1 MEHTALEENAQE
13 YELAQM
19 LVELLEQENYHIT
32 DVGLNSLVVH
42 VAVAIQRI
50 RSGQYIQMTEEEN
63 QTWSAGESY
72 ELAQKCAKC
81 ITELAGVPY
90 PEQEVRYLAIHLAS
104 KQTSQNFV
112 IDSDVQDAVTEML
125 EEIYQIFQMDFRDD
139 LELILSLSTHLVPLI
154 IRIKYGMRL
163 KNPLL
168 KEIRQRYSL
177 AYTIA
182 VQASAVLERRYRCIL
197 DSNEV
202 AYLALTIQLSLERKR
217 SHIEKKNV
225 LLVCASGAGTA
236 RLMAYKMQ
244 KQFGDRIDQI
254 AICDQRSIGRQD
266 FSKIDYVFTTVPIQ
280 EPVPVPICEVKQLL
294 DEKRSGA
301 IKGFLREEAHD
312 IL

>member
-50 RSGQYIQMTEEEN
+50 QSGQYIQMTEEEN

-163 KNPLL
+163 K
-168 KEIRQRYSL
+168 IR
-177 AYTIA
+177 
-182 VQASAVLERRYRCIL
+182 C
-197 DSNEV
+197 
-202 AYLALTIQLSLERKR
+202 
-217 SHIEKKNV
+217 
-225 LLVCASGAGTA
+225 
-236 RLMAYKMQ
+236 
-244 KQFGDRIDQI
+244 
-254 AICDQRSIGRQD
+254 
-266 FSKIDYVFTTVPIQ
+266 
-280 EPVPVPICEVKQLL
+280 
-294 DEKRSGA
+294 
-301 IKGFLREEAHD
+301 
-312 IL
+312 

>member
-1 MEHTALEENAQE
+1 MRLVGDEFHKRQCLSEYLQERNPGMEHTALEENAQE

-163 KNPLL
+163 K
-168 KEIRQRYSL
+168 IR
-177 AYTIA
+177 
-182 VQASAVLERRYRCIL
+182 C
-197 DSNEV
+197 
-202 AYLALTIQLSLERKR
+202 
-217 SHIEKKNV
+217 
-225 LLVCASGAGTA
+225 
-236 RLMAYKMQ
+236 
-244 KQFGDRIDQI
+244 
-254 AICDQRSIGRQD
+254 
-266 FSKIDYVFTTVPIQ
+266 
-280 EPVPVPICEVKQLL
+280 
-294 DEKRSGA
+294 
-301 IKGFLREEAHD
+301 
-312 IL
+312 

>member
-1 MEHTALEENAQE
+1 MECGWWEMSSTRGSAFPNIYRNGTLAWSTQHWKKNAQE

-50 RSGQYIQMTEEEN
+50 QSGQYIQMTEEEN

-125 EEIYQIFQMDFRDD
+125 EEIYQIFQMD
-139 LELILSLSTHLVPLI
+139 S
-154 IRIKYGMRL
+154 GM
-163 KNPLL
+163 
-168 KEIRQRYSL
+168 IWS
-177 AYTIA
+177 
-182 VQASAVLERRYRCIL
+182 
-197 DSNEV
+197 
-202 AYLALTIQLSLERKR
+202 
-217 SHIEKKNV
+217 
-225 LLVCASGAGTA
+225 
-236 RLMAYKMQ
+236 
-244 KQFGDRIDQI
+244 
-254 AICDQRSIGRQD
+254 
-266 FSKIDYVFTTVPIQ
+266 
-280 EPVPVPICEVKQLL
+280 
-294 DEKRSGA
+294 
-301 IKGFLREEAHD
+301 
-312 IL
+312 